1 MMSDQENTDLRLTT
15 RRTRSFSFS
24 GKSRASP
31 PREIPGHVGIP
42 QHSLI
47 DLITCASTGITSRN
61 RQVKSNQPLPRVS
74 RRLKSHFRLTN
85 CIFGTVLPFC
95 RSGLSGFTAD
105 DQPTRQ
111 RHAQWA
117 VSCIQEVY
125 IKRSD
130 SYVDPAAMH
139 TVATLH
145 HRLRR
150 KDLLRIV
157 LSQSDRIKGKAGQL
171 ELTSSASSLQS

>member
-1 MMSDQENTDLRLTT
+1 MSDQETTDLRLTT

-24 GKSRASP
+24 GKSRAYP
-31 PREIPGHVGIP
+31 PSKIPGHVGIP

-47 DLITCASTGITSRN
+47 DLITYASTGITSRN
-61 RQVKSNQPLPRVS
+61 RQVKSNQPLPRLS

-95 RSGLSGFTAD
+95 RSGLSDFTAD
-105 DQPTRQ
+105 DQLTRQ
-111 RHAQWA
+111 RHVEWA

-130 SYVDPAAMH
+130 SYDDQDRIAV
-139 TVATLH
+139 TTTIATLH

-157 LSQSDRIKGKAGQL
+157 LSQSDRI
-171 ELTSSASSLQS
+171 